1 MSLKNLSRRLERL
14 EDRLLPD
21 TREPTVLNIVFVSTE
36 DGSVV
41 EKMNITFAP
50 PVKNQRGR
58 RGRQLT

>member
-41 EKMNITFAP
+41 EKMNITLP
-50 PVKNQRGR
+50 PVKNQRRR